1 MARMEDRTRESWNV
15 ATRNHNA
22 HKGDQAALLRA
33 GGDTLF
39 PEELS
44 LLGPIAGKRLVH
56 LQCNAGQDSLCL
68 ARRGAVVTGVDFSD
82 EAVRFARQLAKE
94 SGIEA
99 TFVEAEV
106 VGWMA
111 ETDARFDLAFASYGV
126 VGWLRDLDAWARGVR
141 RVLVP
146 GGRFVYVDFHPVV
159 WSIGADGRLSGDDY
173 FATAPF
179 VDPVRDYVAMSAGAL
194 GGAPD
199 ASPLDNDVPATSY
212 QYSLGA
218 IVTALAATG
227 LIVERLEEHPFANGC
242 KVAPPLVLGE
252 GRRWEWP
259 AQTARLPLMFG
270 LSVRN
275 P

>member
-1 MARMEDRTRESWNV
+1 MDDRTRESWSV

-22 HKGDQAALLRA
+22 HKGDQAAFLRG

-44 LLGPIAGKRLVH
+44 LLGVIEGKRLVH

-68 ARRGAVVTGVDFSD
+68 ARRGALVTGVDFSD
-82 EAVRFARQLAKE
+82 EAVRFARRLADE

-106 VGWMA
+106 VSWLS
-111 ETDARFDLAFASYGV
+111 ETNARFELAFASYGV

-141 RVLVP
+141 RVLMP

-159 WSIGADGRLSGDDY
+159 WSVGADGRLSGDDY
-173 FATAPF
+173 FATEPF
-179 VDPVRDYVAMSAGAL
+179 VEPVRDYVAMSGATL
-194 GGAPD
+194 GGTPNAT
-199 ASPLDNDVPATSY
+199 PLDNDVPATSY
-212 QYSLGA
+212 QHSLGA
-218 IVTALAATG
+218 IVSALATTG
-227 LIVERLEEHPFANGC
+227 LVVERLEEFPFANGC
-242 KVAPPLVLGE
+242 KVTPALVLGE

-259 AQTARLPLMFG
+259 AGTARLPLMFG